1 MKENAQCESN
11 NVPLPSPPS
20 KRLPSSFV
28 KEYSGGVR
36 RPGSE
41 IIGYELIVARGGE
54 DGEIFLV
61 ILRHDRK
68 EVTGTSSEDTARKN
82 AMNRENL
89 PEAMTYM
96 PP

>member
-41 IIGYELIVARGGE
+41 IIGCELIVARGGE
-54 DGEIFLV
+54 EL
-61 ILRHDRK
+61 
-68 EVTGTSSEDTARKN
+68 
-82 AMNRENL
+82 
-89 PEAMTYM
+89 
-96 PP
+96 